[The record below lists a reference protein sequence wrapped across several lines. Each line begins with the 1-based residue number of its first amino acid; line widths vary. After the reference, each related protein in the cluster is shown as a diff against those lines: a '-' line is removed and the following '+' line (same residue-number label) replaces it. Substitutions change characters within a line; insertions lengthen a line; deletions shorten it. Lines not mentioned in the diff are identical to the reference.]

1 MNESARGP
9 VDLNLFRVFDAVYR
23 SGSITRAAGLLRLTQ
38 PAVSNALTRLRAH
51 FDDPLF
57 VREGRRVVPT
67 PFARGLADDVSRA
80 LASLG
85 DAVRRGRAF
94 DPATST
100 RRFVIAMRDATEFA
114 LLPPL
119 VRELQRHGRGL
130 QVWST
135 RLERSRLGRQLAQG
149 ELDFA
154 VDLPLAVGDEVRQAE
169 LLRADLFV
177 AMRTKH
183 PLAARPLTIERWL
196 GARHVVVSA
205 RPNGPVL
212 EDLALQQ
219 QGLVRQVAVRC
230 QHYYAACEVVA
241 ASDLLLTL
249 PRYGGD
255 WIRSRLPLH
264 FARTPLG
271 IGPLPITLYWHH
283 TAEEDPGN
291 LWFRDLLRRLC
302 RPLVRRA
309 RRRAAAPWRGFT

>member
-23 SGSITRAAGLLRLTQ
+23 SGSITRAAGVLHLTQ

-57 VREGRRVVPT
+57 AREGRRVVPT
-67 PFARGLADDVSRA
+67 PFARGLADDVSRS
-80 LASLG
+80 LASLA
-85 DAVRRGRAF
+85 DAVRRGRGF

-100 RRFVIAMRDATEFA
+100 RRFVVAMRDATEFA

-119 VRELQRHGRGL
+119 VRELQRLGRGL
-130 QVWST
+130 QVHSV
-135 RLERSRLGRQLAQG
+135 RLERNRLARQLADG

-154 VDLPLAVGDEVRQAE
+154 VDLPFTVGADIRQAE
-169 LLRADLFV
+169 LLRAELCV
-177 AMRTKH
+177 AMRKKH
-183 PLAARPLTIERWL
+183 PLGARALTVDRWL
-196 GARHVVVSA
+196 SARHVVVSA
-205 RPNGPVL
+205 RANGAVF

-219 QGLVRQVAVRC
+219 RGLERDVAVRC

-249 PRYGGD
+249 PRFDGD

-264 FARTPLG
+264 FAPMPLPTG
-271 IGPLPITLYWHH
+271 SLPITLYWHRA
-283 TAEEDPGN
+283 AEEDPGN
-291 LWFRDLLRRLC
+291 LWFRDRLRRLAVPGSTS
-302 RPLVRRA
+302 RSSRTPS
-309 RRRAAAPWRGFT
+309 RRRA

>member
-23 SGSITRAAGLLRLTQ
+23 SGSITRAAGILHLTQ

-57 VREGRRVVPT
+57 AREGRRVVPT
-67 PFARGLADDVSRA
+67 PFARGLADDVSHS
-80 LASLG
+80 LASLA
-85 DAVRRGRAF
+85 DAVRRGRGF

-100 RRFVIAMRDATEFA
+100 RRFVVAMRDATEFA

-130 QVWST
+130 QVYSV
-135 RLERSRLGRQLAQG
+135 RLERSRLARQLAEG

-154 VDLPLAVGDEVRQAE
+154 VDLPIAVGPHVRQVE
-169 LLRADLFV
+169 LLRAGLFV
-177 AMRTKH
+177 AMRKKH
-183 PLAARPLTIERWL
+183 PLAARPLTIDRWL
-196 GARHVVVSA
+196 SARHVVVSA
-205 RPNGPVL
+205 RANGPVL

-219 QGLVRQVAVRC
+219 RGLERQIAVRC

-249 PRYGGD
+249 PRYDGD
-255 WIRSRLPLH
+255 WIRTKLPLH
-264 FARTPLG
+264 FAPMPLRLE
-271 IGPLPITLYWHH
+271 PLPITLYWHR

-291 LWFRDLLRRLC
+291 LWFRDLLRR
-302 RPLVRRA
+302 PA
-309 RRRAAAPWRGFT
+309 R

>member
-23 SGSITRAAGLLRLTQ
+23 SGSITRAAALLHLTQ

-57 VREGRRVVPT
+57 AREGRRIAAT
-67 PFARGLADDVSRA
+67 PFAHGLAQDVSRA
-80 LASLG
+80 LDSLTG
-85 DAVRRGRAF
+85 AVRRGREF
-94 DPATST
+94 DPATSA

-119 VRELQRHGRGL
+119 VRELQRCGQHLR
-130 QVWST
+130 VHSI
-135 RLERSRLGRQLAQG
+135 RLERSRLSRQLGEG

-154 VDLPLAVGDEVRQAE
+154 VDLPFAVGPDIRQQQLMKAA
-169 LLRADLFV
+169 LCV
-177 AMRTKH
+177 AMRRKH
-183 PLAARPLTIERWL
+183 PLAARPLTVARWL
-196 GARHVVVSA
+196 SARHVVVSA
-205 RPNGPVL
+205 RTSGPVL

-219 QGLVRQVAVRC
+219 RGLAREVAVRC

-249 PRYGGD
+249 PRFEGD
-255 WIRSRLPLH
+255 WIRSRWALHLAPMPL
-264 FARTPLG
+264 R
-271 IGPLPITLYWHH
+271 IGALPITLYWHH
-283 TAEEDPGN
+283 AADEDLGS

-302 RPLVRRA
+302 SS
-309 RRRAAAPWRGFT
+309 